1 MAQSRYIK
9 YLMKTNFIWS
19 LYYRLMTIYGY
30 TVDIVAKLFILFA
43 CGVPNDSSALAAT
56 RIFPY
61 SLHIHEYIMTK

>member
-1 MAQSRYIK
+1 
-9 YLMKTNFIWS
+9 
-19 LYYRLMTIYGY
+19 MTIYGY

-61 SLHIHEYIMTK
+61 SLHIHEYIMTKLGFTSYSFIFYVLSRYKRIE

>member
-1 MAQSRYIK
+1 
-9 YLMKTNFIWS
+9 
-19 LYYRLMTIYGY
+19 MTIYGY
-30 TVDIVAKLFILFA
+30 TVDIVGKLFILFA